1 MMCEAE
7 AEYAAQHGPKKH
19 ASTARLIDDCM
30 RLPGLLPRGLCNCDE
45 GRMCRPHAA
54 IINIVE
60 RAHYS
65 GRPNRARS
73 AVERFVRRVSR

>member
-1 MMCEAE
+1 MISDPEADY
-7 AEYAAQHGPKKH
+7 YATHTVAQNR
-19 ASTARLIDDCM
+19 ATARLIDDCM
-30 RLPGLLPRGLCNCDE
+30 RLPSLLPRGLCSCDE
-45 GRMCRPHAA
+45 GVVCRPHAA

-65 GRPNRARS
+65 GRPNRARP